1 MQNYAYIAQFA
12 PHIKE
17 VPMNSLFGD
26 LGWELGIDA
35 PIGMGTPEGNGR
47 NTHSTEEER
56 KKAREKKEEERRA
69 RAQQST

>member
-1 MQNYAYIAQFA
+1 
-12 PHIKE
+12 
-17 VPMNSLFGD
+17 MNSLFGD